1 MKENPPHLSP
11 LFRNTRDC
19 LMLLAF
25 ACLGI
30 GGGYFLKFSLEHGG
44 GMKFMAMAALILAV
58 STFGFVQ
65 ALREILRKNK

>member
-1 MKENPPHLSP
+1 
-11 LFRNTRDC
+11 
-19 LMLLAF
+19 MLLAF

>member
-11 LFRNTRDC
+11 LFRNTLDC

-25 ACLGI
+25 VCLGI
-30 GGGYFLKFSLEHGG
+30 GGGCFLKFSLGHSG